1 MPSGIVMPKS
11 TKWPTTRKKKLM
23 HFLRSRKIIRNL
35 DLYLLILPVIIFY
48 VVFHYGP
55 MYGLQLAFKD
65 YIAIDGILGSPW
77 VGFEHFARF
86 FGSPYFLRLIGNT
99 LSISILQLLFGFPIP
114 ILLALMINEVSN
126 NRMKKITQNITYIP
140 YFLSTVVIVGML
152 KNFTHPDYGII
163 NIMIEKSGGM
173 KINFIQEASWFRTL
187 YIASG
192 IWQSMGWNSI
202 IFIASLSGVDPQLH
216 ESAKIDGAGRMQRI
230 WHINIPAI
238 LPTIIIVL
246 ILNVGSLMNIGFEK
260 AFLMQNDLNLSTS
273 DIIPTYSY
281 RVGIQGAQYS
291 YATAISFFNSIINFT
306 LLVTI
311 NAVSRRVNSTS
322 LW

>member
-1 MPSGIVMPKS
+1 MPSGNI
-11 TKWPTTRKKKLM
+11 PTGKAAVSNTRKENFVR
-23 HFLRSRKIIRNL
+23 FLHSKKIIRNL
-35 DLYLLILPVIIFY
+35 DLYLLLLPVLIFY
-48 VVFHYGP
+48 VIFCYGP
-55 MYGLQLAFKD
+55 LYGLQLAFKD
-65 YIAIDGILGSPW
+65 YVAIDGIFGSPW
-77 VGFEHFARF
+77 VGLKHFTRF
-86 FGSPYFLRLIGNT
+86 FGSPYFSRLIINT
-99 LSISILQLLFGFPIP
+99 ISISALQLAFGFPIP
-114 ILLALMINEVSN
+114 ILLALMINEVGN
-126 NRMKKITQNITYIP
+126 NKIKKIAQNITYIP

-152 KNFTHPDYGII
+152 KNFVHPEYGIVNVFLE
-163 NIMIEKSGGM
+163 NIGKE

-187 YIASG
+187 YVSSG

-202 IFIASLSGVDPQLH
+202 IFIAALSGVDPQLH
-216 ESAKIDGAGRMQRI
+216 ESAKIDGAGRIQRI

-238 LPTIIIVL
+238 LPTIVIVL

-291 YATAISFFNSIINFT
+291 FATAISFFNSVINFT

-311 NAVSRRVNSTS
+311 NKFSRQLSTTS